1 MLNVKHRHVVH
12 TFGSDLKWNPHIH
25 ALFTEGGIYKNNKQF
40 KKLSHIP
47 YQYLRKSWHKLVLD
61 IIKTNF
67 KDRETQK
74 LINRLYKKYNN
85 GFYVNAQRDLTKI
98 KEAAKYIGR
107 YLSRPAIVEY
117 RISGYDGKSVTF
129 WYEK

>member
-1 MLNVKHRHVVH
+1 MENKTFEELLKELQDAAYGVVSHYYKKKVKGNHEVGLIAVVH

-25 ALFTEGGIYKNNKQF
+25 ALFTEGGIDKNNKWF

-47 YQYLRKSWHKLVLD
+47 YQYLRKSWQKLVLD

-74 LINRLYKKYNN
+74 
-85 GFYVNAQRDLTKI
+85 Q
-98 KEAAKYIGR
+98 E
-107 YLSRPAIVEY
+107 
-117 RISGYDGKSVTF
+117 
-129 WYEK
+129 EKF